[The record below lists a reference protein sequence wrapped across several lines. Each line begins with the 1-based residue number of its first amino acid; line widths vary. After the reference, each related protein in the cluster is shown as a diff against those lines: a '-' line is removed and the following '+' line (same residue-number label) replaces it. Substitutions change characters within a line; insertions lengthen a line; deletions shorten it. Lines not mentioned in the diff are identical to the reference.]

1 MLDIGAWD
9 WELGKRPISDLGV
22 VCDRFADVHEWI
34 VSADGERIAAPVLTA
49 PDVFRVLVNDSL
61 WEDEFEK
68 AWHLNFSP
76 DGRLTALV
84 RVDDEWTLGIDGKLW
99 DERWEFAWNPTFNRD
114 GSVIAVQIK
123 DNMEYT
129 VAVNGRPWEARFHSS
144 RGLVVSA
151 DGSHVAAL
159 VQVEPLAE
167 ADIDGFMEGTWSVA
181 VDGAPWE
188 RKFINVYGPAITA
201 DGAHVAVEVRLD
213 ICDYTLAEDAVLW
226 DNTFG
231 CVWEPTYRN
240 GRRALLAPVRIG
252 GSWTIAENG
261 EPIWDSRFMQLW
273 NQRLSPDGEHIAAV
287 AASGFG
293 RWTVVVDDR
302 PWSVSFNDLLLPPV
316 FSPDGLRVAAGM
328 RHDGAWGIVV
338 DGEILAEKFDMVW
351 DPAFSPDGGIVAAKV
366 ERDGRFA
373 VAIDGRAWSPWYD
386 AMWEPVFS
394 PDGSRLL
401 IRAVE
406 DGAYFRQVVEVGTS
420 FPG

>member
-1 MLDIGAWD
+1 MLDRETWN
-9 WELGKRPISDLGV
+9 WEPEKKIIADLGAV
-22 VCDRFADVHEWI
+22 RDRFVDVHEWV
-34 VSADGERIAAPVLTA
+34 VSADGERIAAPVLIA
-49 PDVFRVLVNDSL
+49 PDTFGVVVNGEL
-61 WEDEFEK
+61 WEGEFEK
-68 AWHLNFSP
+68 AWHLIFAP

-84 RVDDEWTLGIDGKLW
+84 RIDDEWTVNVDGVPW
-99 DERWEFAWNPTFNRD
+99 EDRWEFAWNPTFNRD

-129 VAVNGRPWEARFHSS
+129 VAVNGRPWDARFHSS
-144 RGLVVSA
+144 RGLVVSD

-167 ADIDGFMEGTWSVA
+167 ADIVGFMEGTWSVA

-188 RKFINVYGPAITA
+188 RKFINVYSPAITA

-261 EPIWDSRFMQLW
+261 EPIWDGRFMQLW
-273 NQRLSPDGEHIAAV
+273 NQRVSPDGEHIAAV

-316 FSPDGLRVAAGM
+316 FSADGRRVAAGM
-328 RHDGAWGIVV
+328 RHDGAWGIAV
-338 DGEILAEKFDMVW
+338 DGEILAERFDMVW
-351 DPAFSPDGGIVAAKV
+351 DPVFSPGGGIVAAKV
-366 ERDGRFA
+366 ERDGRFT
-373 VAIDGRAWSPWYD
+373 VAIDGRPWSPWYE
-386 AMWEPVFS
+386 ALWEPVFS

-406 DGAYFRQVVEVGTS
+406 DGVYFRQVIEVGTS